1 MAEIKGHA
9 RGSEAVVKVRSKKLT
24 TCRVANDG
32 SNVGL
37 GFLDASGAKVTLELP
52 LDQAEALIMTL
63 PHLLTRAVRR
73 RTGNQQARY
82 VFGLREWA
90 LEGAK
95 EQECLIATLKTMDG
109 FEVCFGISFEECRSL
124 GWNLQRSANAA
135 LEAGGVGDAESA
147 LAHVAARLKL
157 N

>member
-1 MAEIKGHA
+1 
-9 RGSEAVVKVRSKKLT
+9 VKVRSQKLT

-32 SNVGL
+32 SSVGL
-37 GFLDASGAKVTLELP
+37 EFLDVSGAKVTLELP

-73 RTGNQQARY
+73 RTGNQQARD

-95 EQECLIATLKTMDG
+95 EQECLIATLTTMDG

-124 GWNLQRSANAA
+124 GWNLQQSADAA
-135 LEAGGVGDAESA
+135 LEASGAGDSEPA
-147 LAHVAARLKL
+147 LAHAPARVKL